1 MLQTESAITVRPEAA
16 CRAPLSF
23 AADVVGRALLDDL
36 DEFTLRGGAA
46 PEGAALGAGGALLFD
61 RRMEPEDW
69 PFPVGACPPE
79 HVL

>member
-1 MLQTESAITVRPEAA
+1 MLQTETAAVRPEAA
-16 CRAPLSF
+16 RCAPLSY
-23 AADVVGRALLDDL
+23 AADHEGRSLLDDV

-46 PEGAALGAGGALLFD
+46 PEGAALGDGGALLFD
-61 RRMEPEDW
+61 RRMKPEDW

>member
-1 MLQTESAITVRPEAA
+1 MLRTETATLRPEAA
-16 CRAPLSF
+16 CRAPLSY
-23 AADVVGRALLDDL
+23 AADLEGRFAFGDL
-36 DEFTLRGGAA
+36 DELWRGGGAA